1 MRTRRRFLQTCIA
14 LSGASLAGC
23 SEDDEPST
31 PTSTTTTAVS
41 TTASTP
47 ETDTAT
53 SEPSES
59 TATDEPTET
68 TEPTETESIDPETL
82 KETGRAFVNQL
93 AAGEYAAI
101 MDDYAFSEQFTAQVD
116 AEQLESIW
124 TTQTSSLGQFVELA
138 GAEYSRSDGY
148 HVTVVLARFTG
159 GRQAVRLVF
168 DDTATI
174 VGLFFPAS
182 GGSYSPPEY
191 VNQSAFEEVDRTIAA
206 TETCS
211 LPAKLTLPTGE
222 ESIPGVVL
230 VHGSGPND
238 MDETL
243 GPNKPF
249 KDLAW
254 GLASRGV
261 AVLRYDKR
269 THACD
274 VDRAALTLDEKV
286 TDDAL
291 TALGVLRDHPRIDPA
306 RTVVVGHSIGAMT
319 APRIADR
326 DGSVAGAVMLAGNA
340 RPLLDVIPEQQE
352 YLFRLDG
359 ELSDEEATQLQAV
372 EQTVER
378 IRSLDISEDEILF
391 GLGGRP
397 FWRTV
402 QEYDQVATAKEL
414 DVPLA
419 IFQGERDYQVT
430 VENGYNQWQQALGD
444 RENVSFSLYPD
455 LNHLFMPGEGQPSP
469 AEYFQPN
476 NVSRAVV
483 EDVAS
488 WVRRVTGEDDQ

>member
-1 MRTRRRFLQTCIA
+1 MRTRRRFLQACVA
-14 LSGASLAGC
+14 LSAASLAGC
-23 SEDDEPST
+23 SEATESST
-31 PTSTTTTAVS
+31 PTSTTTDAS
-41 TTASTP
+41 TTASTT
-47 ETDTAT
+47 ETAT
-53 SEPSES
+53 ETPAVTES
-59 TATDEPTET
+59 PET
-68 TEPTETESIDPETL
+68 TEPTDTTETESIDPEQL
-82 KETGRAFVNQL
+82 KETSREFVRQL
-93 AAGEYAAI
+93 AAGEYDAI
-101 MDDYAFSEQFTAQVD
+101 MDDYTLSEQVTAQID
-116 AEQLESIW
+116 AERLEAIW
-124 TTQTSSLGQFVELA
+124 TNQTESLGQFVELA
-138 GAEYSRSDGY
+138 GAEYAQSGEY
-148 HVTVVLARFTG
+148 HVTAVVARFTG
-159 GRQAVRLVF
+159 GRQVVRLVF
-168 DDTATI
+168 DDSATI

-191 VNQSAFEEVDRTIAA
+191 ADQSAFEEVDRTIAA

-222 ESIPGVVL
+222 ESVPGVVL

-291 TALGVLRDHPRIDPA
+291 AAHDVLREHPRIDPSQ
-306 RTVVVGHSIGAMT
+306 TVVVGHSIGAMT

-340 RPLLDVIPEQQE
+340 RPLPDVIPAQQE

-372 EQTVER
+372 EHTVER

-402 QEYDQVATAKEL
+402 QAYDQVATAKQL
-414 DVPLA
+414 DVSLA

-430 VENGYNQWQQALGD
+430 VEDDYAQWQAALAD
-444 RENVSFSLYPD
+444 RENVTFRSYAD

-476 NVSRAVV
+476 NVARAVV

-488 WVRRVTGEDDQ
+488 WVRRVTGEDGS